1 MSSSL
6 KVGDITIHRI
16 IEQEGAF
23 LPALD
28 VLPGLTPELLAE
40 NRSWLAPK
48 AKLKRS
54 HLAQMLRWSF
64 LVPQDL
70 GLPRARCHPRQKLD
84 LPLSSGCENGPW
96 TFGST
101 QIGLRAN

>member
-6 KVGDITIHRI
+6 KVGDLSINRI

-40 NRSWLAPK
+40 NRHWLAPK
-48 AKLKRS
+48 ALDANDNLSAVFSPTWCARRTTRS
-54 HLAQMLRWSF
+54 WWIAASATKSSSAR
-64 LVPQDL
+64 PQWNIKMMT
-70 GLPRARCHPRQKLD
+70 A
-84 LPLSSGCENGPW
+84 
-96 TFGST
+96 T
-101 QIGLRAN
+101 